1 MEERFEQ
8 ASSVLFPIAERP
20 VFVDGI
26 QVENKKAIVRTD
38 TGAVLGVVG
47 NRYTPMD
54 NTEVMQ
60 HIDSILD
67 NAGLEYELVKGHAA
81 RGGARTAIE
90 ISFPQKRIVVDGKD
104 EMFLRAFVGNS
115 FDMSAAVTLDL
126 GFFRIV
132 CSNGAMVGTREK
144 QISIGHYSYVQERT
158 VKELMEYLGS
168 KFEATQD
175 FIRSL
180 TQHSFRSAS
189 EVGDLLAGNDI
200 IAEKYRSGLIDAW
213 EETGHSTSAWQIFNL
228 YTSAITHRVKASQ
241 FSKMAMLNALSRE
254 ARQWLGEEA
263 QPLQLAA

>member
-1 MEERFEQ
+1 MNERFEQ

-47 NRYTPMD
+47 MKYTGMD
-54 NTEVMQ
+54 NTEVMG
-60 HIDSILD
+60 HIDQILGR
-67 NAGLEYELVKGHAA
+67 AGVDYEIVKGHAA

-90 ISFPQKRIVVDGKD
+90 ISFPRKQIVVDNGD
-104 EMFLRAFVGNS
+104 TMLLRGYIGNS
-115 FDMSAAVTLDL
+115 FDMSSAVTLDL
-126 GFFRIV
+126 GFFRLV

-144 QISIGHYSYVQERT
+144 SISIGHYSYVQERT

-168 KFEATQD
+168 KFEATQE

-189 EVGDLLAGNDI
+189 EVGDLLAGSDI
-200 IAEKYRSGLIDAW
+200 IAERYRPKLIDAW
-213 EETGHSTSAWQIFNL
+213 HETGHSTSAWKIFNL
-228 YTSAITHRVKASQ
+228 YTSAITHRVKANQ

-254 ARQWLGEEA
+254 ARQWLGEEP
-263 QPLQLAA
+263 QPLQLVA